1 MKLVIDISDELYN
14 YMCSEQPY
22 DKHLDKRFDFQI
34 RNSVRKGTPLPK
46 KKKKI
51 VDIDKLI
58 DGRCNECGHIR
69 GVSCT
74 IPCYVVLRMLDAPTL
89 IEADKTERE

>member
-1 MKLVIDISDELYN
+1 MEIVINISDELYN
-14 YMCSEQPY
+14 YINSESY
-22 DKHLDKRFDFQI
+22 DEHLDKRFDFQI
-34 RNSVRKGTPLPK
+34 RNSIKKGTLLPK
-46 KKKKI
+46 GHGKI
-51 VDIDKLI
+51 VDIDKVI